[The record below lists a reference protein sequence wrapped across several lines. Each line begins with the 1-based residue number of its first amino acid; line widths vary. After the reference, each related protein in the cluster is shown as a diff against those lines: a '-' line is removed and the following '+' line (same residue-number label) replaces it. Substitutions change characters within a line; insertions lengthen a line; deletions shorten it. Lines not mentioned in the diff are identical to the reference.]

1 MAETTMTVHGIDA
14 AYYMTKDL
22 DVATK
27 FYNDL
32 LGMEPTGHA
41 PGMFVEYVFPDGE
54 AFGLYK
60 SDSFY
65 ESGTVMFR
73 VDDVPAFV
81 KAAMARGVT
90 FHGDGF
96 VDETPACHMAF
107 GVDPDNNK
115 FIIHKVK

>member
-1 MAETTMTVHGIDA
+1 MAVATAVRGIDA
-14 AYYMTKDL
+14 SYYMTKDL
-22 DVATK
+22 DVSTK
-27 FYNDL
+27 FYTEL
-32 LGMEPTGHA
+32 LGSAPEVHV
-41 PGMFVEYVFPDGE
+41 PGMFSEWTFPGGE

-60 SDSFY
+60 SDNFY

-81 KAAMARGVT
+81 AAARANGVH

-96 VDETPACHMAF
+96 VDETPNCHMAF